1 MIDIGDEQ
9 SIENDLSTYSSH
21 LQNMKVMMKSANSRS
36 LLLIDEFGGGT
47 EPQIGGAMA
56 QAILK
61 RFIDNLNFGI
71 ITTHYQNLKHFAE
84 QTRAVVNGAMLYD
97 SKLMQ
102 PLFKLKVGNPGS
114 SFAIEIARKMGIPAD
129 VIDYASKLVGKDY
142 VMSDKYVQDIVRNK
156 EYWEAKRRNI
166 TLKEQQLESTI
177 ARYERE
183 MTDFQLERKRVMAD
197 AKAEA
202 KHLIEQSNARIEIQF
217 ETFARRKL
225 KRRRLKSKERTCRV

>member
-1 MIDIGDEQ
+1 
-9 SIENDLSTYSSH
+9 
-21 LQNMKVMMKSANSRS
+21 
-36 LLLIDEFGGGT
+36 
-47 EPQIGGAMA
+47 
-56 QAILK
+56 
-61 RFIDNLNFGI
+61 
-71 ITTHYQNLKHFAE
+71 
-84 QTRAVVNGAMLYD
+84 
-97 SKLMQ
+97 MQ

-183 MTDFQLERKRVMAD
+183 MTDFQQERKG
-197 AKAEA
+197 
-202 KHLIEQSNARIEIQF
+202 
-217 ETFARRKL
+217 
-225 KRRRLKSKERTCRV
+225 

>member
-84 QTRAVVNGAMLYD
+84 QTRAVVMV
-97 SKLMQ
+97 
-102 PLFKLKVGNPGS
+102 PCF
-114 SFAIEIARKMGIPAD
+114 
-129 VIDYASKLVGKDY
+129 
-142 VMSDKYVQDIVRNK
+142 
-156 EYWEAKRRNI
+156 
-166 TLKEQQLESTI
+166 TI
-177 ARYERE
+177 A
-183 MTDFQLERKRVMAD
+183 
-197 AKAEA
+197 
-202 KHLIEQSNARIEIQF
+202 N
-217 ETFARRKL
+217 
-225 KRRRLKSKERTCRV
+225 